1 MADPEIFEQAFA
13 IRNLPTQSVIL
24 YPARAQVVRDIK
36 DVSLGPGANII
47 TIHGITPT
55 ADESSIKVDGTG
67 SASIT
72 DMTVDLVENQERY
85 EDVYLSE
92 SEDSTSESDRESE
105 SEADPE
111 AYAILDPKIYKVE
124 MSIKEISENRN
135 AALSCL
141 NLAEYYGRSFNVS
154 RPENLTECIDSYS
167 TERAKAFENHKSS
180 ESKLRELEKELGKL
194 KKEKRKIEKDVIK
207 KNFKAFKAKEKERK
221 KKDRA
226 REKKFA
232 AKRRRR
238 EEREQF
244 WPKKVYKVV
253 MTLDVAS
260 DLNTSPSRRESTSS
274 ISKLNNSASLKE
286 PSATGG
292 QTPEACKVALSISYI
307 TYSASWSPRYDLN
320 LSTTTKSGSITY
332 RAEFR
337 NTTSETWRDCKVT
350 LSTSQTSFLGMAEV
364 IPKIQ
369 PWYIRLSNKG
379 SGDYAAEDSALY
391 SKHELDS
398 RLQGPLLGQNK
409 QKAPRHVLF
418 GVDKGSGL
426 FGNSSTATASKPPPP
441 PAAQSG
447 GLFGSHP
454 AAQSGGLFGSNPA
467 AQGGGQFGSSLFS
480 QPAQPNI
487 AYRTYAAPD
496 GPRGREEEVNPSDE
510 MSPDLADPDTD
521 TLTPSTAIAFQEST
535 FSESGLTATY
545 PVPGPPRTIP
555 PSLTT
560 RRHAIA
566 TVPLTAVEFSHIVV
580 PKLKTAAFLKARIRN
595 ASSTTLLRGPCG
607 LTLDGSFLGN
617 TSLPRASP
625 GEAFVLGLGVDPSV
639 SVSYAKPSVRRGSSG
654 VFQKEGVA
662 VYARSCT
669 ITNTKG
675 NRDLEELMVVDQ
687 VPVSQEEKL
696 KVEVLVPRG
705 LGGSSS
711 GAGEGKGGV
720 PAGTGIL
727 NSGHGGKGTVREVGQ
742 NNKEWGRAVAR
753 MKKDGAVEWEV
764 LLKAGQGVRL
774 PLEYEARFP
783 GGEGVVGVN

>member
-1 MADPEIFEQAFA
+1 
-13 IRNLPTQSVIL
+13 
-24 YPARAQVVRDIK
+24 
-36 DVSLGPGANII
+36 
-47 TIHGITPT
+47 
-55 ADESSIKVDGTG
+55 
-67 SASIT
+67 
-72 DMTVDLVENQERY
+72 MTVDLVENQERY
-85 EDVYLSE
+85 EDVYPSE
-92 SEDSTSESDRESE
+92 SEGSASESDTESE
-105 SEADPE
+105 PEVNPE
-111 AYAILDPKIYKVE
+111 AYAIIDPKIYEVE
-124 MSIKEISENRN
+124 LSIKEVSEIRN
-135 AALSCL
+135 AAFSCL

-154 RPENLTECIDSYS
+154 RPENLTECVDAYS
-167 TERAKAFENHKSS
+167 IERAKAFENHKSS
-180 ESKLRELEKELGKL
+180 ESKLRELEKELVKL
-194 KKEKRKIEKDVIK
+194 KKEKRKIEKDENK
-207 KNFKAFKAKEKERK
+207 KKVKAFKAKEKQRK
-221 KKDRA
+221 KEGRA
-226 REKKFA
+226 REEKFA
-232 AKRRRR
+232 AQRRRR
-238 EEREQF
+238 EERVRF
-244 WPKKVYKVV
+244 WPKKVYRVV

-260 DLNTSPSRRESTSS
+260 DVNPSPSRRESTSS
-274 ISKLNNSASLKE
+274 ISKPSNSTSLKD
-286 PSATGG
+286 SSIRGG
-292 QTPEACKVALSISYI
+292 QNREACKVALSISYI

-320 LSTTTKSGSITY
+320 LSTTTNSGSITY

-350 LSTSQTSFLGMAEV
+350 LSTSQTSFLGMAEA
-364 IPKIQ
+364 IPRIQ
-369 PWYIRLSNKG
+369 PWYIRLSSRG
-379 SGDYAAEDSALY
+379 VGDYAAEDSALY

-398 RLQGPLLGQNK
+398 RLQGPLVGQRK
-409 QKAPRHVLF
+409 QKEPRHVLF
-418 GVDKGSGL
+418 GAEKG
-426 FGNSSTATASKPPPP
+426 
-441 PAAQSG
+441 
-447 GLFGSHP
+447 
-454 AAQSGGLFGSNPA
+454 GGLFGSNGIAARSKPPPPLPA
-467 AQGGGQFGSSLFS
+467 AQGGGLFGSTQIHQAAQYSQVAQPLSSAAQGGGLFGSSLGS
-480 QPAQPNI
+480 QAAQPNI

-496 GPRGREEEVNPSDE
+496 LEAEVDEMPSDLE
-510 MSPDLADPDTD
+510 DPDTD
-521 TLTPSTAIAFQEST
+521 TLTPSTALAFQEST

-617 TSLPRASP
+617 ASLPRASP

-662 VYARSCT
+662 VYVRSCT

-727 NSGHGGKGTVREVGQ
+727 NSGYGGKGTVREVGH

-753 MKKDGAVEWEV
+753 MKEDGTVEWDV

-774 PLEYEARFP
+774 ALEYEARFP
-783 GGEGVVGVN
+783 GGEGVVAAN

>member
-1 MADPEIFEQAFA
+1 
-13 IRNLPTQSVIL
+13 
-24 YPARAQVVRDIK
+24 
-36 DVSLGPGANII
+36 
-47 TIHGITPT
+47 
-55 ADESSIKVDGTG
+55 
-67 SASIT
+67 
-72 DMTVDLVENQERY
+72 MTVDLVENQERY
-85 EDVYLSE
+85 EDVYPSE
-92 SEDSTSESDRESE
+92 SEDSISESDTESE
-105 SEADPE
+105 SEVEPE
-111 AYAILDPKIYKVE
+111 AYAVIDPKIYE
-124 MSIKEISENRN
+124 IEISIKEISEKRN

-154 RPENLTECIDSYS
+154 RPENLTECVNAYS
-167 TERAKAFENHKSS
+167 IERAKAFENHKSS
-180 ESKLRELEKELGKL
+180 ESKLRELEKELVKL
-194 KKEKRKIEKDVIK
+194 NKEKRNIEKDENK
-207 KNFKAFKAKEKERK
+207 KKVRAFKAKEKERK
-221 KKDRA
+221 KEDRA
-226 REKKFA
+226 REEKFA

-238 EEREQF
+238 EERVQF
-244 WPKKVYKVV
+244 WPKKVYRVV

-260 DLNTSPSRRESTSS
+260 DVNPSPSRRESASS
-274 ISKLNNSASLKE
+274 ISKASSSTSLKE
-286 PSATGG
+286 PSAPGG

-350 LSTSQTSFLGMAEV
+350 LSTSQTSFLGMAEA
-364 IPKIQ
+364 IPRIQ

-379 SGDYAAEDSALY
+379 IGDYAAEDSALY

-398 RLQGPLLGQNK
+398 RLQGPLFGQSK
-409 QKAPRHVLF
+409 QKEPRHVLF
-418 GVDKGSGL
+418 GAEKG
-426 FGNSSTATASKPPPP
+426 
-441 PAAQSG
+441 
-447 GLFGSHP
+447 
-454 AAQSGGLFGSNPA
+454 GGLFGSNDNATRSKPPPALSAAQGGGLFGSSHIPQVHQLSHVAPPPAPA
-467 AQGGGQFGSSLFS
+467 AQGGGLFGSSFGT
-480 QPAQPNI
+480 QAAQPNI
-487 AYRTYAAPD
+487 AYRTYAAPE
-496 GPRGREEEVNPSDE
+496 GPPELEQDE

-521 TLTPSTAIAFQEST
+521 TLTPSTALAFQEST

-711 GAGEGKGGV
+711 GVGEGKGGV

-727 NSGHGGKGTVREVGQ
+727 NSGYGGKGTVREVGH

-753 MKKDGAVEWEV
+753 MKKDGTVEWEV
-764 LLKAGQGVRL
+764 LLKAGQGARL
-774 PLEYEARFP
+774 ALEYEARFP